1 MPKDPKRNLQRYQT
15 RGGHL
20 NEFEFQ
26 KSQTELAED
35 SYFPFR
41 DQTDEPGLNRA
52 EGVAKLTPDADR
64 KVEKGKKSAASK
76 AEGDLSSARGKT
88 SPKKGTKKSVQKTL
102 TPARTKNRGKISV
115 ETKRSSKTLAK
126 PSKKRTQQ
134 VSTKRKA

>member
-41 DQTDEPGLNRA
+41 DQTDEPGLNRV
-52 EGVAKLTPDADR
+52 EGVGKRTPDADR
-64 KVEKGKKSAASK
+64 KVEKRKNTAASK
-76 AEGDLSSARGKT
+76 AGGDLSIARGKT
-88 SPKKGTKKSVQKTL
+88 SPKKGTKKSVQKML
-102 TPARTKNRGKISV
+102 TPSRTKDRGKLPV
-115 ETKRSSKTLAK
+115 EAKKSSKTLAK
-126 PSKKRTQQ
+126 PSKKTTQQ
-134 VSTKRKA
+134 ASTKRRA